1 MEYKL
6 NLGSWGSIFA
16 VPSDLVDFHL
26 KLAGGVQLKVILWF
40 LRHAGE
46 NFTIDD
52 IANSLSMQAA
62 DVRDSMLYWEE
73 QGIITLNNGIIT
85 PSEVN
90 MKTAEKTVS
99 SKDDEQINKNIT
111 VQNNTEEETDKNK
124 QLSKTSRLVSRP
136 EKPDMKYLSKRM
148 SESPEIVYLMQSAD
162 EIFGRPTNNND
173 KATLLMIHETDG
185 LPVEV
190 IIMLMQ
196 YAASIQKCNIRY
208 IEKTAISWADNEI
221 TTLEQAEKKIQYLT
235 SGRNAA
241 IAIQKILGLEEH
253 SPTEKETEFANRWM
267 NTWKFSL
274 EMIRKAY
281 EICVDA
287 KNKYI
292 PKYVDSILE
301 RWFNNGIFTSE
312 QADTEKNRWKKTK
325 EKKLYEATYDI
336 SEYESTSII
345 DEEEQ

>member
-6 NLGSWGSIFA
+6 NLGSWGSVFA
-16 VPSDLVDFHL
+16 VPSDLVDLHL
-26 KLAGGVQLKVILWF
+26 KLAGSVQLKVILWV

-46 NFTIDD
+46 NFTVDD
-52 IANSLSMQAA
+52 ISKSLSMQAA

-73 QGIITLNNGIIT
+73 SGIIKVSDGIIA
-85 PSEVN
+85 PP
-90 MKTAEKTVS
+90 
-99 SKDDEQINKNIT
+99 DENKNIIDKSS
-111 VQNNTEEETDKNK
+111 VQNEQTVEEKAEINHEK
-124 QLSKTSRLVSRP
+124 QPNEEMTTKASRVISRP
-136 EKPDMKYLSKRM
+136 EKPDMKYLSERM

-173 KATLLMIHETDG
+173 KATLLMIHESDG

-208 IEKTAISWADNEI
+208 IEKMAISWSDNDI
-221 TTLEQAEKKIQYLT
+221 TTLEQAEKKIQQLT

-241 IAIQKILGLEEH
+241 MTIQRILGLEEH
-253 SPTEKETEFANRWM
+253 SPTEKETEFADRWM
-267 NTWKFSL
+267 NIWKFSGD
-274 EMIRKAY
+274 MIRKAY
-281 EICVDA
+281 EICVDT

-292 PKYVDSILE
+292 PKYVDSILN
-301 RWFNNGIFTSE
+301 RWFNSGISTPG
-312 QADTEKNRWKKTK
+312 QVDAEKNSGNKNK
-325 EKKLYEATYDI
+325 EKKPYGATYDI

>member
-6 NLGSWGSIFA
+6 NLGTWGSVFV
-16 VPSDLVDFHL
+16 VPSDLVDLHL

-46 NFTIDD
+46 SFTVED
-52 IANSLSMQAA
+52 IAKALSMQAA
-62 DVRDSMLYWEE
+62 DVRDSMLYWEDK
-73 QGIITLNNGIIT
+73 GIIKVNEGIIE
-85 PSEVN
+85 PPDESINDMQRSKEVVQ
-90 MKTAEKTVS
+90 TAEHENDTTVNPGS
-99 SKDDEQINKNIT
+99 DEHQVKA
-111 VQNNTEEETDKNK
+111 
-124 QLSKTSRLVSRP
+124 SRVISRP

-190 IIMLMQ
+190 IVMLMR
-196 YAASIQKCNIRY
+196 YAESIQKCNIRY
-208 IEKTAISWADNEI
+208 IEKMAISWADNEI
-221 TTLEQAEKKIQYLT
+221 TTLEQAEKRIQQLT

-241 IAIQKILGLEEH
+241 VTVQRILGLEGH
-253 SPTEKETEFANRWM
+253 SPTERETEYADRWM
-267 NTWKFSL
+267 NTWKFSG
-274 EMIRKAY
+274 EMIRRAY
-281 EICVDA
+281 EICVDS

-292 PKYVDSILE
+292 PKYVDSILY
-301 RWFNNGIFTSE
+301 RWFSSGISTPE
-312 QADTEKNRWKKTK
+312 QADAEKNKGNKTK
-325 EKKLYEATYDI
+325 EKKPYGATYDI

-345 DEEEQ
+345 DEEDA

>member
-6 NLGSWGSIFA
+6 NLGSWGSVFA
-16 VPSDLVDFHL
+16 VPSDLVDLHL
-26 KLAGGVQLKVILWF
+26 KLAGSVQLKVILWV

-46 NFTIDD
+46 NFTVDD
-52 IANSLSMQAA
+52 ISKSLSMQAA

-73 QGIITLNNGIIT
+73 SGII
-85 PSEVN
+85 
-90 MKTAEKTVS
+90 KVS
-99 SKDDEQINKNIT
+99 DGMIAPPDENKNIISS
-111 VQNNTEEETDKNK
+111 VQNEQNVEEKAEINHKK
-124 QLSKTSRLVSRP
+124 QPNEEMTTKASRIISRP
-136 EKPDMKYLSKRM
+136 EKPDMKYLSERM

-173 KATLLMIHETDG
+173 KATLLMIHESDG

-208 IEKTAISWADNEI
+208 IEKMAISWSDNDI
-221 TTLEQAEKKIQYLT
+221 TTLEQAEKKIQQLT

-241 IAIQKILGLEEH
+241 MTIQKILGLEEH
-253 SPTEKETEFANRWM
+253 SPTEKETEFADRWM
-267 NTWKFSL
+267 NIWKFSGD
-274 EMIRKAY
+274 MIRKAY
-281 EICVDA
+281 EICVDT

-292 PKYVDSILE
+292 PKYVDSILN
-301 RWFNNGIFTSE
+301 RWFNSGISTPE
-312 QADTEKNRWKKTK
+312 QVDAEKNSGNKNK
-325 EKKLYEATYDI
+325 EKKMYGATYDI

>member
-6 NLGSWGSIFA
+6 NLGSWGSVFA
-16 VPSDLVDFHL
+16 VPSDLVDLHL
-26 KLAGGVQLKVILWF
+26 KLAGSVQLKVILWV

-46 NFTIDD
+46 NFTVDD
-52 IANSLSMQAA
+52 ISKSLSVQAA

-73 QGIITLNNGIIT
+73 SGIIKVSDGIIA
-85 PSEVN
+85 PP
-90 MKTAEKTVS
+90 
-99 SKDDEQINKNIT
+99 DENKNIISS
-111 VQNNTEEETDKNK
+111 VQNEQNVEEKAEINHEK
-124 QLSKTSRLVSRP
+124 QPNEEMTTKASRIISRP
-136 EKPDMKYLSKRM
+136 EKPDMKYLSERM

-173 KATLLMIHETDG
+173 KATLLMIHESDG

-208 IEKTAISWADNEI
+208 IEKMAISWSDNDI
-221 TTLEQAEKKIQYLT
+221 TTLEQAEKKIQQLT

-241 IAIQKILGLEEH
+241 MTIQKILGLEEH
-253 SPTEKETEFANRWM
+253 SPTEKETEFADRWM
-267 NTWKFSL
+267 NIWKFSGD
-274 EMIRKAY
+274 MIRKAY
-281 EICVDA
+281 EICVDT

-292 PKYVDSILE
+292 PKYVDSILN
-301 RWFNNGIFTSE
+301 RWFNSGISTPE
-312 QADTEKNRWKKTK
+312 QVDAEKNSGNKNK
-325 EKKLYEATYDI
+325 EKKMYGATYDI

>member
-6 NLGSWGSIFA
+6 NLGSWGSVFA
-16 VPSDLVDFHL
+16 VPSDLVDLHL
-26 KLAGGVQLKVILWF
+26 KLAGSVQLKVILWV

-46 NFTIDD
+46 NFTVDD
-52 IANSLSMQAA
+52 ISKSLSVQAA

-73 QGIITLNNGIIT
+73 SGIIKVSDGIIA
-85 PSEVN
+85 PP
-90 MKTAEKTVS
+90 
-99 SKDDEQINKNIT
+99 DENKNIISS
-111 VQNNTEEETDKNK
+111 VQNEQNVEEKVEINHEK
-124 QLSKTSRLVSRP
+124 QPNEEMTTKASRIISRP
-136 EKPDMKYLSKRM
+136 EKPDMKYLSERM

-173 KATLLMIHETDG
+173 KATLLMIHESDG

-208 IEKTAISWADNEI
+208 IEKMAISWSDNDI
-221 TTLEQAEKKIQYLT
+221 TTLEQAEKKIQQLT

-241 IAIQKILGLEEH
+241 MTIQKILGLEEH
-253 SPTEKETEFANRWM
+253 SPTEKETEFADRWM
-267 NTWKFSL
+267 NIWKFSGD
-274 EMIRKAY
+274 MIRKAY
-281 EICVDA
+281 EICVDT

-292 PKYVDSILE
+292 PKYVDSILN
-301 RWFNNGIFTSE
+301 RWFNSGISTPE
-312 QADTEKNRWKKTK
+312 QVDAEKNSGNKNK
-325 EKKLYEATYDI
+325 EKKMYGATYDI